1 MSKFNSLKDLF
12 IEELRDLYDAENQL
26 VKALPLMAKASSQEL
41 LQIAFLRHLD
51 ETEFHAQRLV
61 HILAGL
67 NETARGRRCKAIAG
81 LVAETDEWIHESAE
95 PEVKDAGLIAK
106 AQRIEH
112 YEIAGYGCART
123 YAGLLGY
130 DEAEQLL
137 QTTLDEEE
145 IGDARLTE
153 LSRSLNTEAVHAG
166 SDR

>member
-12 IEELRDLYDAENQL
+12 IDELHDLHDAETQL
-26 VKALPLMAKASSQEL
+26 VKALPLMAKAASQDM
-41 LQIAFLRHLD
+41 LQAAFLRHLD
-51 ETEFHAQRLV
+51 ETKFHVQRLV
-61 HILAGL
+61 HILDGL
-67 NETARGRRCKAIAG
+67 NEPSRGRRCKAIAG
-81 LVAETDEWIHESAE
+81 LLIEADEWIHENAE
-95 PEVKDAGLIAK
+95 PAVKDAGLIAK

-145 IGDARLTE
+145 ISDARLTE
-153 LSRSLNTEAVHAG
+153 VSRSLNTEAVHAG
-166 SDR
+166 SSR